1 MPFNLIVII
10 GPTASG
16 KTGIAARL
24 ARDLGSEVISADSR
38 QVYRGMDIGTG
49 KDLGSYIIDGTAVP
63 FHLIDIV
70 DPLYEFNVF
79 EYHQQFFRCYR
90 DLRSRGIIPIL
101 CGGSG
106 LYLES
111 VLLNYRMA
119 AAPAGID
126 HGKDLEGQDDSA
138 LRTLLLSLNPAVHN
152 TTDLRD
158 RRRLIRAIIIA
169 RAAAE
174 DTAAPLERGEDV
186 DALVIGIRCERAEL
200 RRRIMKRLRERMDA
214 GLLSEVK
221 RLHDEGIPWA
231 KLDFFGLEYR
241 YASRCLQGEYR
252 EEEMLALLNTKI
264 HQFAKRQE
272 TWFRRMEKKGIAIHW
287 IDGADYGAVQDL
299 VRRAL
304 A

>member
-1 MPFNLIVII
+1 MPFNLIAIL

-49 KDLGSYIIDGTAVP
+49 KDLGAYIIDGTAVP

-79 EYHQQFFRCYR
+79 EYQQHFFRCYR

-111 VLLNYRMA
+111 VLLNYRMV

-126 HGKDLEGQDDSA
+126 YGKDMEGQDDSA

-158 RRRLIRAIIIA
+158 RRRLIRAITIA

-174 DTAAPLERGEDV
+174 DAAAPLERAEDV
-186 DALVIGIRCERAEL
+186 DALVIGIRWERAEL
-200 RRRIMKRLRERMDA
+200 RRRIRKRLRERMDA
-214 GLLSEVK
+214 GLLNEVK
-221 RLHDEGIPWA
+221 RLHDEGIPRE

-241 YASRCLQGEYR
+241 YASRCLKGEYR
-252 EEEMLALLNTKI
+252 EEEMLTLLNTKI

-287 IDGADYGAVQDL
+287 IDGADYGTVQEL